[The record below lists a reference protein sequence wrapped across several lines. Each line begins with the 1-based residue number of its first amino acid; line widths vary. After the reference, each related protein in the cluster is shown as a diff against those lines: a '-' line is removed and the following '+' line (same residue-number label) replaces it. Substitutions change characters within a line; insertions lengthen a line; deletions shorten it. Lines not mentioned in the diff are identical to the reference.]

1 MEIRLDDCAH
11 PIARL
16 FGQRLKARRK
26 ALGLTQG
33 QLFDKTG
40 INNGYISQVEN
51 GRANPTLDMILK
63 LADAV
68 ELEAWAMLRPDVPR
82 SEPSPTAP
90 LTIGDLDISV
100 RLVNMLGAASPAGLV
115 GEVLDD
121 GAHPLRSK
129 LRARDL
135 KQLAEVREAAGV
147 I

>member
-16 FGQRLKARRK
+16 FGRRLKERRK
-26 ALGLTQG
+26 ALGLTQS
-33 QLFDKTG
+33 QLFARTG
-40 INNGYISQVEN
+40 INNGYISLMEN

-63 LADAV
+63 LAGAV
-68 ELEAWAMLRPDVPR
+68 ELEAWVMLRPDAP
-82 SEPSPTAP
+82 PSAPSHPAP
-90 LTIGDLDISV
+90 LTIGDLDLNV
-100 RLVNMLGAASPAGLV
+100 RLARTLGEASPATLV

-129 LRARDL
+129 LRKRDL
-135 KQLAEVREAAGV
+135 QELAEVRQSAGT

>member
-11 PIARL
+11 PVARL
-16 FGQRLKARRK
+16 FGQRLKGRRK

-33 QLFDKTG
+33 QLFDRTG

-68 ELEAWAMLRPDVPR
+68 GLEAWAMLRPDAP
-82 SEPSPTAP
+82 SEPSRTAP
-90 LTIGDLDISV
+90 LTIGDLDLSV
-100 RLVNMLGAASPAGLV
+100 RLVNTLGAASPAGLV
-115 GEVLDD
+115 GEVLDN

-147 I
+147 L

>member
-11 PIARL
+11 PVARL
-16 FGQRLKARRK
+16 FGQRLKGRRK

-33 QLFDKTG
+33 QLFDRTG

-63 LADAV
+63 LADGV
-68 ELEAWAMLRPDVPR
+68 GLEAWARLRPDAP
-82 SEPSPTAP
+82 SEPSRTAP
-90 LTIGDLDISV
+90 LTIGDMDLNV
-100 RLVNMLGAASPAGLV
+100 RLARTLGEASPAALV
-115 GEVLDD
+115 GEVLDN
-121 GAHPLRSK
+121 GTHPLRSK

-135 KQLAEVREAAGV
+135 KELADVRDVAGT

>member
-11 PIARL
+11 PVARL
-16 FGQRLKARRK
+16 FGQRFKERRK

-33 QLFDKTG
+33 QLFDRTG
-40 INNGYISQVEN
+40 INSGYISQVEN

-63 LADAV
+63 LADGI
-68 ELEAWAMLRPDVPR
+68 ELEAWAMLRPDAPP
-82 SEPSPTAP
+82 SEPSRTAS
-90 LTIGDLDISV
+90 LTIADLDMSV
-100 RLVNMLGAASPAGLV
+100 RLVNTLGAASSARLI

-129 LRARDL
+129 LRAHDL

>member
-11 PIARL
+11 PVTRL
-16 FGQRLKARRK
+16 FGQRLKERRK

-68 ELEAWAMLRPDVPR
+68 ELEAWAMLRPDVP
-82 SEPSPTAP
+82 SERSPTAS
-90 LTIGDLDISV
+90 LTVGDLDMNV
-100 RLVNMLGAASPAGLV
+100 RLARTLGEASPAALV
-115 GEVLDD
+115 GEVLDN
-121 GAHPLRSK
+121 GTHPLRSK
-129 LRARDL
+129 LRKRDL
-135 KQLAEVREAAGV
+135 QELAEVRQAAGT